1 MSFKGEEGLD
11 AGYVFVVCVIMLS
24 VRGLRRE
31 LYTLLA
37 QSLFSPQNGLFVV
50 LSERRAV

>member
-11 AGYVFVVCVIMLS
+11 AGYVFVCVIILS